1 LEFVICSLVLY
12 NKAMLYL
19 LHGQNFK
26 KSREK
31 LHSMTDSLL
40 KKKPDA
46 SFFKLDSSNFVES
59 QLDELVGGQGLFE
72 QKYIV
77 QMDGLLE
84 NTATRDFVIDRVDS
98 IAESENI
105 FLIIE
110 ENITKPILKRLEKQ
124 AEKIQEFVLSENGGR
139 KFAVIGGGELNLSE
153 FNIFDLA
160 DAFGRR
166 DKKEFWVLY
175 QKAKMRDIPDEE
187 IHGIINWQ
195 LKSILIAQKSKNVE
209 DSGLKPFVY
218 NKSLRFAKNFEE
230 GELEKLSSK
239 IVSIYHDARR
249 GLCDFSVE
257 MEKFVLG
264 V

>member
-1 LEFVICSLVLY
+1 
-12 NKAMLYL
+12 MLYL
-19 LHGQNFK
+19 LHGTDFK

-31 LHSMTDSLL
+31 LHSMVNSLL

-46 SFFKLDSSNFVES
+46 SFFKLDASNFSES

-84 NTATRDFVIDRVDS
+84 YAKTKDFVIDKIDEIS
-98 IAESENI
+98 KSENI
-105 FLIIE
+105 FLLIE
-110 ENITKPILKRLEKQ
+110 ENITKPVLKKIEKV
-124 AEKIQEFVLSENGGR
+124 AEKVQEFDEKETGGR
-139 KFAVIGGGELNLSE
+139 KFGVIGGGELNLSE

-187 IHGIINWQ
+187 IHGILNWQ
-195 LKSILIAQKSKNVE
+195 LKSILISQKSKNVE